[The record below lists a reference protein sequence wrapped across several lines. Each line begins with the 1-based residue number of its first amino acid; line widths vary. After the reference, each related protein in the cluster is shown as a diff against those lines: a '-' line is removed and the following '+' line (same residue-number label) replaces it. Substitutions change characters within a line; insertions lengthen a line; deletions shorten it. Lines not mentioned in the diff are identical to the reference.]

1 MSASIEDCKL
11 YLRLRWP
18 GILQQMID
26 IAFDLFQLRAQ
37 PAAGLFVKI
46 QQDHAEL
53 AERHQTEAL
62 LIVNGDY
69 LQGGVE

>member
-1 MSASIEDCKL
+1 MSANIEDSKL
-11 YLRLRWP
+11 LLQLWWA

-26 IAFDLFQLRAQ
+26 IAFDLLQFGAQLVAR
-37 PAAGLFVKI
+37 LFIQI

-62 LIVNGDY
+62 LIVNGDD